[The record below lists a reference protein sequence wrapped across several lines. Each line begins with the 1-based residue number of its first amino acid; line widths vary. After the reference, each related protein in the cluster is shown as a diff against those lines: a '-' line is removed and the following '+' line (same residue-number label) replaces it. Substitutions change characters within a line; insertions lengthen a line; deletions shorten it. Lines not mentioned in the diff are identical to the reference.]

1 MKNGKKKAN
10 GKTPMKGYDMP
21 VMGKMGKMVKKKKK
35 GK

>member
-1 MKNGKKKAN
+1 MKNGKKKVN

-21 VMGKMGKMVKKKKK
+21 TMGKTGKKKKK